1 MSDLMSYGKFF
12 QITEAYNKLTK
23 QELNNR
29 IKRTVRRHI
38 RQTEYFD
45 LIKNG
50 SYDRALSVIID
61 RSVPTVHAYMSKY
74 EKEGIYKN
82 KFIMIHLAKIAK
94 TFDVGLE
101 YILGI
106 VEVDRPTN
114 TAQAYIDLYE
124 LYMRTDKLVV
134 AENVRILKSHEV
146 NGLTTNMDLAKLLG
160 ISDNAVKANISTGQK
175 AEKNKFSLEH
185 LYKLA
190 NAWGTEIDIFFEK
203 KS

>member
-1 MSDLMSYGKFF
+1 MSEEKFF
-12 QITEAYNKLTK
+12 EITEAYNKITK

-29 IKRTVRRHI
+29 IKRAVRRHI

-45 LIKNG
+45 LIKDG
-50 SYDRALSVIID
+50 SYVRALSAIVG

-74 EKEGIYKN
+74 EEKGIYKN
-82 KFIMIHLAKIAK
+82 KFVMIHLAKIAIA
-94 TFDVGLE
+94 FDVGLE

-114 TAQAYIDLYE
+114 TAQDYIDLYE
-124 LYMRTDKLVV
+124 LYKSTDKLVV
-134 AENVRILKSHEV
+134 AENVRILKSNEV
-146 NGLTTNMDLAKLLG
+146 NGLKTNMDLAKLLG
-160 ISDNAVKANISTGQK
+160 ISDNAVKANISTGEK
-175 AEKNKFSLEH
+175 AKRNRFSLEH

-203 KS
+203 KN